1 VSIAASESDR
11 RIAGSETAEE
21 SPEPLSGFR
30 WGNLSIYLVAVATAV
45 YTGFRLPLLWA
56 TTLQAVS
63 LQDGFHRRFLIGTVL
78 QPFAALFGYSYWFY
92 AGVSFLALAILLT
105 ALGVIFVRS
114 PLSGRSVLIIV
125 WLVFPTGGFWFDE
138 AGYLDQ
144 FLYLGLLA
152 ALWLRSRQRVWGAT
166 AVMALMPLIH
176 EIAALTI
183 MPVFA
188 FVVLT
193 EEPRVKRAIAM
204 LVPAT
209 VTGAV
214 MLLDSPIS
222 PNAIANSIHRLSHTD
237 WKPRV
242 QVYGVFTTSQKQ
254 AWHLYSIHS
263 IMVYNLPM
271 IVLAIGGFWLLHLTG
286 RKINPDLHWRHAVF
300 ATLAAGGPTLLA
312 FAGWDAMRWGY
323 ILATNFLLVM
333 WIWWGWHEKDGAPF
347 QLATVQWVLLI
358 VLLLLA
364 ARTPFTY
371 LETNPRIIDWP
382 GVSDFLHAVH
392 SGTMFRIPPF

>member
-1 VSIAASESDR
+1 MSVAASESGR
-11 RIAGSETAEE
+11 QIAGSGVAEE
-21 SPEPLSGFR
+21 SDESKPGFR
-30 WGNLSIYLVAVATAV
+30 RGNLGIYLVAVATAV

-56 TTLQAVS
+56 TTLEEVS
-63 LQDGFHRRFLIGTVL
+63 LQDGFHRRFLVGTVL

-92 AGVSFLALAILLT
+92 AGVSFLALAVLLT

-114 PLSGRSVLIIV
+114 PLSGRSVLIVV
-125 WLVFPTGGFWFDE
+125 WLLFPTGGFWFDE

-144 FLYLGLLA
+144 FLYLGLLL
-152 ALWLRSRQRVWGAT
+152 ALWLRSRQRVWAAT
-166 AVMALMPLIH
+166 AVMAFMPLIH
-176 EIAALTI
+176 EITALTI

-193 EEPRVKRAIAM
+193 EERVKRAIAM

-214 MLLDSPIS
+214 MLLDNPLTSH
-222 PNAIANSIHRLSHTD
+222 AIANSKLRLSHTD

-242 QVYGVFTTSQKQ
+242 QVYGVFTTTQKQ

-271 IVLAIGGFWLLHLTG
+271 IILAIGGFWLLHLTG
-286 RKINPDLHWRHAVF
+286 KKTANLPWAHAVL
-300 ATLAAGGPTLLA
+300 AAVAAGGPALLA

-323 ILATNFLLVM
+323 ILATNFFLVM
-333 WIWWGWHEKDGAPF
+333 WLWWGRLEKDGRPF

-358 VLLLLA
+358 VLMLLA

-382 GVSDFLHAVH
+382 GVADFLHAVH